1 VPLRFDFLIA
11 KLKRSS
17 TKTPSKVALATSR
30 PSGGGTNRSSFAEPA
45 LSLVSGETTTFKR
58 RKAG

>member
-1 VPLRFDFLIA
+1 MPLRFDFLIA

-17 TKTPSKVALATSR
+17 TKTQAKVALATLR
-30 PSGGGTNRSSFAEPA
+30 PSGGGSNRSSFAEPA
-45 LSLVSGETTTFKR
+45 VSLVSGETTTLKR